1 MAPVTA
7 RRVLVVDDDPALR
20 ALLCEILQRLGL
32 SAAAAADGGEGAEL
46 FERDP
51 TFDLVIT
58 DLLMPRLSGWDL
70 IQRLRAANPAIP
82 IILLAGNLGS
92 DDMERARRS
101 GVRTLR
107 KPVQI
112 PELHGAVTGALDDA

>member
-1 MAPVTA
+1 MADATT
-7 RRVLVVDDDPALR
+7 RRVLVVDDDPGLR

-32 SAAAAADGGEGAEL
+32 DAEAAADGGEGAEL
-46 FERDP
+46 FESDP

-70 IQRLRAANPAIP
+70 IQRLRTANPEIP
-82 IILLAGNLGS
+82 IILLAGSLGS
-92 DDMERARRS
+92 DDLERARRT
-101 GVRTLR
+101 GVKTLR

-112 PELHGAVTGALDDA
+112 PELQGAVTGALDGA